1 MADIWVSPEGI
12 PSQSI
17 LYTAATAAPVVRP
30 TMQSVDIGTTV
41 MNFVQS
47 PLGIPIVLS
56 ACAAIVVGYV
66 AYKDYHKK
74 GGKR

>member
-1 MADIWVSPEGI
+1 MSPEGI

-17 LYTAATAAPVVRP
+17 LYTAASVPVIRP
-30 TMQSVDIGTTV
+30 MIQSADVGTTV
-41 MNFVQS
+41 TNFVQS
-47 PLGIPIVLS
+47 PLGIPIIFSV
-56 ACAAIVVGYV
+56 CAAIIVGYL